1 MEELFHQI
9 GTDVIIFLILS
20 KMLVLFLNEF
30 FYKYFN
36 EIERINLLRNVFTEK
51 DRPTERTYF
60 LIFFYFPLFP
70 SLCGSSLFHLF
81 RLAKKELCILNNKK
95 GIIYQQELSLVRL
108 SKCDSDKSL

>member
-36 EIERINLLRNVFTEK
+36 EIERMNLLRNVFTEK

-60 LIFFYFPLFP
+60 LIFFYFPLYLTIP
-70 SLCGSSLFHLF
+70 SLFLFCNISRF
-81 RLAKKELCILNNKK
+81 
-95 GIIYQQELSLVRL
+95 LSEKIKDRY
-108 SKCDSDKSL
+108 DF